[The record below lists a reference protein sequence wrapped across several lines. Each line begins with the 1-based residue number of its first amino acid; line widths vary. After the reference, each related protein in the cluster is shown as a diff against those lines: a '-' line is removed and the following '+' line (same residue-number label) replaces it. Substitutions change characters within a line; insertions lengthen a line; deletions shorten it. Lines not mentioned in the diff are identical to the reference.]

1 MDIRIT
7 NPYCW
12 PQVHRGSEAV
22 MHGLGRW
29 LNANGHEASVL
40 ASHSRSS
47 TYEIDG
53 LDYRTVRAPDLR
65 RVYRELGPDLTMI
78 PAMARQLRSSSP
90 DVVHAFTYLDAAAA
104 RLARRPLVISYA
116 GIILERSWRGQRI
129 NRRIFD
135 RISHG
140 DVVISTPSRA
150 CGDHF
155 RETYGI
161 ETTVVPYA
169 LETATFRLDDV
180 ERQPGR
186 IFCAA
191 TPDGPRKR
199 ADFLVA
205 AFEIVAR
212 SRPDATLVFG
222 GRASEETRTRLRAM
236 VDPAVAER
244 ITFLGDVDGDEVKRE
259 YARASVSALTSIE
272 EAFGMVVIESMA
284 AGTPVVGTHSGA
296 LPELIVD
303 GVGGLFDV
311 DDVDECARLLD
322 EQLSGDP
329 REQAQRC
336 QSHAQL
342 YDWDSVGPQMV
353 ALYDRVV
360 SPRSRR

>member
-29 LNANGHEASVL
+29 LNVNGHEAAVL
-40 ASHSRSS
+40 ASHSRASS
-47 TYEIDG
+47 YEIDG
-53 LDYRTVRAPDLR
+53 LAYRTVRAPDLR
-65 RVYRELGPDLTMI
+65 RVYRGLGPDVTMI
-78 PAMARQLRSSSP
+78 PGMARQLRSTAP
-90 DVVHAFTYLDAAAA
+90 DVVHAFTYLDAVAA
-104 RLARRPLVISYA
+104 RLAGRPMVISYA
-116 GIILERSWRGQRI
+116 GIILEHSWRGQRLK
-129 NRRIFD
+129 RRLFD

-140 DVVISTPSRA
+140 DVVISTPSKA

-155 RETYGI
+155 RSTYGV

-169 LETATFRLDDV
+169 LETATFRLDGV
-180 ERQPGR
+180 ERQPDR

-199 ADFLVA
+199 AEFLVA
-205 AFEIVAR
+205 AFEIVAK
-212 SRPDATLVFG
+212 SRPNASLVFG
-222 GRASEETRTRLRAM
+222 GRASEETRGRLLGM
-236 VDPAVAER
+236 VEPPLAER

-284 AGTPVVGTHSGA
+284 AGTPVVGTRSGA

-311 DDVDECARLLD
+311 DDIDECARLL
-322 EQLSGDP
+322 ESQLAGDP
-329 REQAQRC
+329 QLQAERC
-336 QSHAQL
+336 RAHAEN
-342 YDWDSVGPQMV
+342 YDWANVGPQMV
-353 ALYDRVV
+353 ALYDLVA
-360 SPRSRR
+360 